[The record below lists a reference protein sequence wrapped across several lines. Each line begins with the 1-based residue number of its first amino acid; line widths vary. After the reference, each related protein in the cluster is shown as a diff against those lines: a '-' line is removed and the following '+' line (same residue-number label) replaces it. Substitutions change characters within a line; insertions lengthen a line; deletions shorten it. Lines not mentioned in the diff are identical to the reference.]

1 MFGAQRPA
9 NWAQLFQF
17 GVVGASGYVVNL
29 TAFTLLTLLLDVQH
43 ISAAVLAFCVA
54 VSNNFVWNRIW
65 TFRETAGRR
74 DTGFQATRFFTVSL
88 AGLGVNLAVLAL
100 LVDALGAPDIP
111 SQAVAVAVATPVN
124 FIGNK
129 LWTFSWT

>member
-1 MFGAQRPA
+1 M
-9 NWAQLFQF
+9 
-17 GVVGASGYVVNL
+17 
-29 TAFTLLTLLLDVQH
+29 
-43 ISAAVLAFCVA
+43 
-54 VSNNFVWNRIW
+54 
-65 TFRETAGRR
+65 
-74 DTGFQATRFFTVSL
+74 
-88 AGLGVNLAVLAL
+88 NLAVLSL